1 MNPTCRLVCSKCDP
15 CFSHIHVAVSSHS
28 CGLRSSKMTARRNL
42 QNIHR
47 KNYDSCMIKKKG
59 KQKRDSLNALT
70 FGLIDCKTANRCFGT
85 VGSKRF
91 LVLTKCVKIML
102 PLLDGVTVHL
112 GWFLF
117 WHENAWLL
125 YNIKLTCKETL
136 LRKYP
141 S

>member
-1 MNPTCRLVCSKCDP
+1 
-15 CFSHIHVAVSSHS
+15 
-28 CGLRSSKMTARRNL
+28 MTARRNL
-42 QNIHR
+42 KKYTQEKLRQLH
-47 KNYDSCMIKKKG
+47 DQKKG

-141 S
+141 SWK